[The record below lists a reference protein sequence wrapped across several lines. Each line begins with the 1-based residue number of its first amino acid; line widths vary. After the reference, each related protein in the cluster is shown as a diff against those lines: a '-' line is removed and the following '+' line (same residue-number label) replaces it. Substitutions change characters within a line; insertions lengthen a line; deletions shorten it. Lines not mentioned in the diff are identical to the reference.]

1 MPGSAK
7 SNRMNKRRSFTM
19 RLDKWGCNFLKNSPN
34 AKKNRCASPVTGRN
48 QGFPLYLWPMIFSK
62 FGFGRTSNRRFNYIP
77 RYYDADK
84 EAFNERVNRTK
95 AEVNGESNIQGFEN
109 RIRNG
114 FQFRNRAYNNVY
126 NSSGK
131 STLRIALIALILG
144 AIFYLMFNSGLI
156 DRFFIFFMRWYRVER
171 SNLLIHGF

>member
-1 MPGSAK
+1 
-7 SNRMNKRRSFTM
+7 
-19 RLDKWGCNFLKNSPN
+19 
-34 AKKNRCASPVTGRN
+34 
-48 QGFPLYLWPMIFSK
+48 MIFSK
-62 FGFGRTSNRRFNYIP
+62 FGFGKTSNRRFNYIP

-156 DRFFIFFMRWYRVER
+156 DRFFIFFMQ
-171 SNLLIHGF
+171 